1 MKKTQLYL
9 IIFFPLT
16 ICIIQQPF
24 FLYHGW
30 NKTKFKNKDETKEC
44 EKCMPA
50 GIKFDSNGTIYI
62 SFPRWFNDVYSTFA
76 KFDNKTKLFEP
87 WPSLEENN
95 ENDPNKLNSILGFE
109 IYNDTIY
116 ILDQGKINNKKA
128 KEKSIKLVV
137 YDIKNKTRIKE
148 YIFPEEIADLE
159 NSFLND
165 IVLDLKRNLAYITDS
180 GNHINNTKPNKPAL
194 IVLNLTSTDKI
205 NATRVFDS
213 HISTNPDET
222 FWLNING
229 VKVFE
234 KYPMKTGIDGIG
246 LSCDFDTIFYTPL
259 SSRMLYSINVGDLI
273 SHLSN
278 KSISI
283 KINTVFKK
291 EASDGM
297 LASKN
302 GNLYF
307 TGIESGSIYYVDKID
322 DDLLR
327 MDFRKLNIFKGN
339 NTSMWPDTLAIYDH
353 KLYWISN
360 QLHNFPDRINFD
372 KPIYGNSNFRIFYS
386 PIDNDDTYLKE
397 CNIFGSNWGIG
408 NILLCIIFAIA
419 ILIILSFV
427 IMGSNKQEDII
438 DKNMNMDLKEN

>member
-1 MKKTQLYL
+1 MKKTQIYL
-9 IIFFPLT
+9 IIFFPLS
-16 ICIIQQPF
+16 ICIIQEPF
-24 FLYHGW
+24 FLYHSW
-30 NKTKFKNKDETKEC
+30 NKTIFKNNNDIKEC
-44 EKCMPA
+44 LNCMPA

-62 SFPRWFNDVYSTFA
+62 SFPRWFSDVYSTFA
-76 KFDNKTKLFEP
+76 KLDNVTKLFEP

-95 ENDPNKLNSILGFE
+95 ETDPNKLNSILGFE

-116 ILDQGKINNKKA
+116 LLDQGKINNNPA
-128 KEKSIKLVV
+128 KNNSIKLVV
-137 YDIKNKTRIKE
+137 YNIKNKTRIRE
-148 YIFPEEIADLE
+148 YIFPKEIADPE

-165 IVLDLKRNLAYITDS
+165 IVIDIKRNLAYISDS
-180 GNHINNTKPNKPAL
+180 GNPINNSKPNKPAL

-205 NATRVFDS
+205 NATRIFDS

-229 VKVFE
+229 EKVF
-234 KYPMKTGIDGIG
+234 KDHPMKTGIDGIG

-273 SHLSN
+273 SHLFN

-283 KINTVFKK
+283 KINSAFKK
-291 EASDGM
+291 EASDGI

-307 TGIESGSIYYVDKID
+307 TGIESGSIYYVYKID

-327 MDFRKLNIFKGN
+327 MDFRNLNVFQGN

-353 KLYWISN
+353 KLYWVSN
-360 QLHNFPDRINFD
+360 QLQNFPKNINYDNPNF
-372 KPIYGNSNFRIFYS
+372 GSSNFRIFYAS
-386 PIDNDDTYLKE
+386 IDNDDSYLKE
-397 CNIFGSNWGIG
+397 CNVLSNNWGFGNIVIYIIFGIV
-408 NILLCIIFAIA
+408 

-438 DKNMNMDLKEN
+438 DKNMNMDLKDN